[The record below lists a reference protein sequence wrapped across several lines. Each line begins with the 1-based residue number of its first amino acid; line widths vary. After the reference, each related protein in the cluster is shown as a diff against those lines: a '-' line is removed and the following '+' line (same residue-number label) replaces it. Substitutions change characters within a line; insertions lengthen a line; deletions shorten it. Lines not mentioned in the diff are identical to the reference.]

1 MTQQRRTPQQWQQ
14 IIEAQRVSNL
24 SIADFCRQHI
34 LNPSTFYLQL
44 KKVTELALPPS
55 INDWMPFETQMQHE
69 PISRQWQIE
78 LKLRNGVVLNM
89 STDG

>member
-1 MTQQRRTPQQWQQ
+1 
-14 IIEAQRVSNL
+14 
-24 SIADFCRQHI
+24 
-34 LNPSTFYLQL
+34 
-44 KKVTELALPPS
+44 VTELALPPS